1 MSIAFTDWVMKEQ
14 EKDDEKMLIDEDNIS
29 TYKDIELIA
38 RSLKT
43 SEKLEPYV
51 KNRLDTIIKKCN
63 ERINSFEAKDRD
75 RELASQN

>member
-1 MSIAFTDWVMKEQ
+1 MSIAFTDWVMEEQ
-14 EKDDEKMLIDEDNIS
+14 EKDEEKMLIDEDNIN

>member
-1 MSIAFTDWVMKEQ
+1 MSIAFTDWVMEEQ
-14 EKDDEKMLIDEDNIS
+14 EKDEEKMLIDEDNIS

-51 KNRLDTIIKKCN
+51 QNRLDTIIKKCN

-75 RELASQN
+75 RELASRN

>member
-1 MSIAFTDWVMKEQ
+1 MSIAFKNWVMEEQ
-14 EKDDEKMLIDEDNIS
+14 EKDEEKMLIDEDNIN

-51 KNRLDTIIKKCN
+51 QNRLDTIIKKCN

>member
-1 MSIAFTDWVMKEQ
+1 MSIAFKNWVMEEQ
-14 EKDDEKMLIDEDNIS
+14 EKDEEKMLIDEDNIS

-51 KNRLDTIIKKCN
+51 QNRLDTIIKKCN

-75 RELASQN
+75 RELASRN

>member
-1 MSIAFTDWVMKEQ
+1 MSIAFTDWVMEEQ
-14 EKDDEKMLIDEDNIS
+14 EKDEEKMLIDEDNIS

-63 ERINSFEAKDRD
+63 ERINSFEDKEKD
-75 RELASQN
+75 RELASCN